1 MKLLDSTLDA
11 SLIGYTRFGFMA
23 RGLSVHETFPSVAG
37 KHVLVTGATR
47 GIGRSMVER
56 LAANGAIVHAVG
68 RNPSA
73 LGDLVRLGE
82 ERVVAHTA
90 DLSSMESVAD
100 LATEFIASGQDL
112 HGLINN
118 VSVMSQERR
127 VTAEG
132 LELTYATNLL
142 GQYVLTRRLL
152 PALEAGSTSSVVMVS
167 SGGMYSQGLTA
178 TNIDSSE
185 GEYTPTGAYARTK
198 RGEVVLARVWAE
210 EFAAAGVKVN
220 SMHPGWVDTDGVRD
234 SLPGFYRAT
243 RPILRSP
250 AQGADTAVWLVAG
263 ANAESPTGG
272 FLHDRLARPL
282 HRTGKTATDD
292 STLAAFLERL
302 DHDAAPYLI
311 DSQEPKE

>member
-152 PALEAGSTSSVVMVS
+152 PALEAGSPSSVVMVS
-167 SGGMYSQGLTA
+167 SGGMYSQG
-178 TNIDSSE
+178 
-185 GEYTPTGAYARTK
+185 PHRK
-198 RGEVVLARVWAE
+198 QHRFVRGRV
-210 EFAAAGVKVN
+210 
-220 SMHPGWVDTDGVRD
+220 HTDGRLRTYEAGRGRPGPRLGRRVRRGGSQGQLD
-234 SLPGFYRAT
+234 APWLGRH
-243 RPILRSP
+243 RWRS
-250 AQGADTAVWLVAG
+250 
-263 ANAESPTGG
+263 
-272 FLHDRLARPL
+272 RLAPRLLPS
-282 HRTGKTATDD
+282 HPSD
-292 STLAAFLERL
+292 SPFTCAGG
-302 DHDAAPYLI
+302 
-311 DSQEPKE
+311 